1 MNHRLLA
8 KYWGNTMQYQ
18 QPSST
23 VLKKSLRLGIATLLL
38 ATLAVTLLAYTHNVH
53 ADASRASKAA
63 AGASITLSATYGPP
77 TSSIQVQGKGFK
89 GGEMITL
96 TFDIIQVGKAKASST
111 GTFSTTFNVPS
122 AAVPGNHVVKSKGN
136 TSRLLAQ
143 ALFQVR
149 TDWVQLGFNRAHTS
163 FNVFEN
169 VLNPTNIS
177 NLTQYWSTNIGAW
190 YASPAIVNNIAYVG
204 SIDGSVYA
212 LNATNGSILWSQ
224 SYGSDSASSPAVIN
238 NVVYMSLDNGTL
250 YALNATNGAQIW
262 SVFLG
267 VGLAGPTVVNNV
279 IYVSSQNNVYAL
291 NASTG
296 AQIWH
301 YPVGGFPTTY
311 YNKIVYVSS
320 QDGGGDTILYA
331 LYALNWKM
339 LWNYSLGGDWY
350 SNTTTAV
357 VANGVVYI
365 GFGSLPGN
373 GGCSGDDGGSG
384 DVYALN
390 AISGALLWKTSVG
403 FCDASTAVAN
413 NMVYVG
419 GADGSVNAINA
430 ITGQVVW
437 TFNADGNFGNPIYSA
452 PTVANGVVYISNGGL
467 LALNATNGATLW
479 THSFN
484 NTNYASPVVANGVVY
499 LTVQDGNMYAFH
511 I

>member
-1 MNHRLLA
+1 MYHYLLA
-8 KYWGNTMQYQ
+8 KCWGENMQSQ
-18 QPSST
+18 QPSSAAS
-23 VLKKSLRLGIATLLL
+23 KKLLHLFIVALLL
-38 ATLAVTLLAYTHNVH
+38 AMLAITLLAYTHNVH
-53 ADASRASKAA
+53 ADASRTNIVA

-89 GGEMITL
+89 SSETITL
-96 TFDIIQVGKAKASST
+96 TFDTIQVGKLKASST
-111 GTFSTTFNVPS
+111 GTFTTTFDVPS
-122 AAVPGNHVVKSKGN
+122 MAVPGSHVVKSKGN

-143 ALFQVR
+143 AVFQVR

-177 NLTQYWSTNIGAW
+177 NLTQYWSASIGAW
-190 YASPAIVNNIAYVG
+190 DASPAIVNNIAYVG
-204 SIDGSVYA
+204 SIDGNVYA
-212 LNATNGSILWSQ
+212 LNATNGSLLWSQ
-224 SYGSDSASSPAVIN
+224 SFGSDSGSSPAVVN
-238 NVVYMSLDNGTL
+238 NVVYISLNSGTL
-250 YALNATNGAQIW
+250 YALNATNGTQIW

-291 NASTG
+291 NATTG
-296 AQIWH
+296 TRIWQ

-320 QDGGGDTILYA
+320 QDGGGDTL
-331 LYALNWKM
+331 LYALNALNGKV

-357 VANGVVYI
+357 VANGIIYV

-390 AISGALLWKTSVG
+390 ATSGTLLWETSAG
-403 FCDASTAVAN
+403 FCDASTAVTN
-413 NMVYVG
+413 NTVYVG
-419 GADGSVNAINA
+419 GADGSVNALNA
-430 ITGQVVW
+430 ITGKIVW
-437 TFNADGNFGNPIYSA
+437 SFNVNGNFGKPIYSA
-452 PTVANGVVYISNGGL
+452 PTVANGVVYISNGDL
-467 LALNATNGATLW
+467 LALNATNGTILW

-484 NTNYASPVVANGVVY
+484 NTNYASPVVVNGVVY
-499 LTVQDGNMYAFH
+499 LIAQDGNMYAFH

>member
-1 MNHRLLA
+1 M
-8 KYWGNTMQYQ
+8 
-18 QPSST
+18 SSFLIRVPLILIICL
-23 VLKKSLRLGIATLLL
+23 VLTFTG
-38 ATLAVTLLAYTHNVH
+38 TLARNAISSH
-53 ADASRASKAA
+53 A

-89 GGEMITL
+89 SGEPITL
-96 TFDIIQVGKAKASST
+96 TFDTTQVGKAKASRS
-111 GTFSTTFNVPS
+111 GTFSIKINVPS
-122 AAVPGNHVVKSKGN
+122 SAAPGSHVVKSKGN
-136 TSRLLAQ
+136 TSGLIAQ

-177 NLTQYWSTNIGAW
+177 NLTQYWSASIGTWNA
-190 YASPAIVNNIAYVG
+190 PPTIVNNIAYVG
-204 SIDGSVYA
+204 SIDGNVYA
-212 LNATNGSILWSQ
+212 LNAANGSILWSQ
-224 SYGSDSASSPAVIN
+224 KIGSDSGSSPAVIN
-238 NVVYMSLDNGTL
+238 NVVYISLDSGTL
-250 YALNATNGAQIW
+250 YALNAANGAQIW

-291 NASTG
+291 NATTG
-296 AQIWH
+296 TQIWH

-331 LYALNWKM
+331 INAINGKI

-350 SNTTTAV
+350 SNVTTAV

-373 GGCSGDDGGSG
+373 GGCSGADGGTG
-384 DVYALN
+384 EVYALN
-390 AISGALLWKTSVG
+390 ATSGTLLWETYAG

-413 NMVYVG
+413 NTVYVG

-430 ITGQVVW
+430 TTGKIVW
-437 TFNADGNFGNPIYSA
+437 TFNGNGNFGNPIYSA

-484 NTNYASPVVANGVVY
+484 NTNYASPVVVNGAVY
-499 LTVQDGNMYAFH
+499 LAVQDGNMYAFH
-511 I
+511 